1 MSPENPTNP
10 NDNQLF
16 TVHADEFKANY
27 RPLTPEELAELGLSS
42 PESTTLSTEVATQH
56 DAFMSD
62 TFKYWTQAIP
72 TEQIQATLEDPT
84 TKDYPALEKD
94 IDTTKAGEY
103 TLNPETQTLD
113 FEIAPVF
120 IPDLSAFNG
129 KKLSEVA
136 EHLIS
141 TYSDKYYLPGIEYW
155 HWLCEHKNLA
165 DLPTDPQFNT
175 LKQELTDNYCFL
187 FGSTLRYSDGRWR
200 VPCVYWG
207 GSEWCRYAIWLD
219 ASWYSSSRVVLLE
232 R

>member
-16 TVHADEFKANY
+16 TVPADEFKANY
-27 RPLTPEELAELGLSS
+27 RPLTPEELTELGLAN

-56 DAFMSD
+56 DAFISD
-62 TFKYWTQAIP
+62 TFKSWGQTIP
-72 TEQIQATLEDPT
+72 TEQIQATPEDPT

-113 FEIAPVF
+113 FETATVF
-120 IPDLSAFNG
+120 IPDLSVFNG
-129 KKLSEVA
+129 QKLSEVA

-155 HWLCEHKNLA
+155 QWLCEHKNLA
-165 DLPTDPQFNT
+165 DLPAGKEFET
-175 LKQELTDNYCFL
+175 LKTNLKDNYCFL
-187 FGSTLRYSDGRWR
+187 FGSTLRNSDGHWS
-200 VPCVYWG
+200 VPCVSWD
-207 GSEWCRYAIWLD
+207 GSKWRRDADWLD
-219 ASWYSSSRVVLLE
+219 NRWSSHSRVVLLE

>member
-16 TVHADEFKANY
+16 TVPADEFKANY
-27 RPLTPEELAELGLSS
+27 RPLTPEELTELGLTN
-42 PESTTLSTEVATQH
+42 PESTPLSPETLTQH
-56 DAFMSD
+56 DAFISD
-62 TFKYWTQAIP
+62 TFKSWTQAIP
-72 TEQIQATLEDPT
+72 TEQIQATLEDLT
-84 TKDYPALEKD
+84 TKDYPTLEKD

-113 FEIAPVF
+113 FETATIF

-141 TYSDKYYLPGIEYW
+141 TYSDKYYFPGIEYW
-155 HWLCEHKNLA
+155 HWLCAHKNLA
-165 DLPTDPQFNT
+165 DLPADPQFNT

-187 FGSTLRYSDGRWR
+187 FGSTLRYSNGHWY
-200 VPCVYWG
+200 VPCVLWV
-207 GSEWCRYAIWLD
+207 GSKWNRNADWLGN
-219 ASWYSSSRVVLLE
+219 SWYSDYRVVLLE